1 MRAWH
6 PGSVRDATAARAI
19 CGGSPVTD
27 FPTLTLRGLRADDWM
42 ALQPLFADE
51 TGLHDALDVPYMG
64 EEAFRERLTS
74 PPAGTHTLVAE
85 LMLPSGRERVVGLAW
100 LRVMVPPRRRH
111 TATLQI
117 VVHADYR
124 AGEIEEAIL
133 RAALDLADHWLALRR
148 IEVRVFAGDDARAEM
163 LARHGFVREAVMR
176 RYAVRAGEVVDGWLM
191 ARLRPAS
198 AQAPA
203 TGEGGV

>member
-1 MRAWH
+1 M
-6 PGSVRDATAARAI
+6 
-19 CGGSPVTD
+19 TD
-27 FPTLTLRGLRADDWM
+27 FPTLTLRGLRADDWLP
-42 ALQPLFADE
+42 LQAIFADE
-51 TGLHDALDVPYMG
+51 AVLRDTLEVPYAG
-64 EEAFRERLTS
+64 EEPFRERLTS
-74 PPAGTHTLVAE
+74 PPAGTHTLIAE

-117 VVHADYR
+117 VVHADYG

-133 RAALDLADHWLALRR
+133 RAALDLSDNWLALRR
-148 IEVRVFAGDDARAEM
+148 VEVRLFAGDEARAEM

-176 RYAVRAGEVVDGWLM
+176 RYAVRAGEYVDGWLM

-203 TGEGGV
+203 TGEGSA